1 MISLDQVR
9 LLEQKVEN
17 AVNKILQLQKENAEF
32 KEKCAFLES
41 QASNLN
47 QKVSNYESDQN
58 KIEEGI
64 VNALKRLNVVE
75 DAVKAQI
82 ELESSNNPIT
92 EDTSTVFVENMTE
105 TVDSSD
111 TSIPTEIQEESSN
124 PVEYSNPQVFPESSV
139 SVDENTFQ
147 LEIPEETLEE
157 ANPETIIDIPK
168 NDFPSDGFNFN
179 EPSFETEENQQTSNQ
194 FDIF

>member
-17 AVNKILQLQKENAEF
+17 AVNKILQLQRENAEL
-32 KEKCAFLES
+32 KERCAFLES

-58 KIEEGI
+58 QIEEGI
-64 VNALKRLNVVE
+64 VKVLKRLNVVE
-75 DAVKAQI
+75 DAVRTQI

-92 EDTSTVFVENMTE
+92 EDTSTVFAENITE
-105 TVDSSD
+105 TVESSD
-111 TSIPTEIQEESSN
+111 ESFQTEIQEETSN
-124 PVEYSNPQVFPESSV
+124 LTDYSNTQDFPQSIE
-139 SVDENTFQ
+139 ENTFQ
-147 LEIPEETLEE
+147 LENSEETLEVPS
-157 ANPETIIDIPK
+157 PETIIDITK

-179 EPSFETEENQQTSNQ
+179 EPSFNIEENQQQSNQ